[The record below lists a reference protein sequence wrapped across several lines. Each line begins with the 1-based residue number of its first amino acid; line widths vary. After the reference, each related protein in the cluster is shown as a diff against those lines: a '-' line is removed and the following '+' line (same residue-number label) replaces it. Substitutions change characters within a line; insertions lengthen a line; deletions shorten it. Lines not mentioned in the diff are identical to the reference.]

1 MHIGIR
7 RFPSRWK
14 NVLCESVDSYDH
26 GSSESGKLTW
36 NGRYIYYQ
44 LKNRF
49 FLKSVYFTVAWLI
62 QLMVYWPDL
71 RFDLAKCGIESS
83 ISC

>member
-1 MHIGIR
+1 MHIVRILKVLKILIIFKSRICILNIGIR

-14 NVLCESVDSYDH
+14 NVLCRSFDFSDD

-36 NGRYIYYQ
+36 NGRYIYNQ

-49 FLKSVYFTVAWLI
+49 FKKAFTL
-62 QLMVYWPDL
+62 L
-71 RFDLAKCGIESS
+71 
-83 ISC
+83 